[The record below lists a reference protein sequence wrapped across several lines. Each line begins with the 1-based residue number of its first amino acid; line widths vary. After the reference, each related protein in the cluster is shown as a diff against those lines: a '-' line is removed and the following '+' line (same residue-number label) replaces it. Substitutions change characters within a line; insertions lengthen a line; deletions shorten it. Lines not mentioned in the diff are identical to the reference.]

1 VRNFL
6 QHFVTDDASV
16 IDAFEMFDIAEQKSQ
31 SGFFAIGADE
41 LAMDKIH
48 DDDAIPKRSEMVV
61 SSSEAHLFVRASEQ
75 FGEVNLGHRGV
86 FFSRYPYR
94 AVFFG
99 VKQSSKLNAEDHD
112 MKRDT
117 IRHP

>member
-16 IDAFEMFDIAEQKSQ
+16 IDAFEMVDIAEQKSQ

-61 SSSEAHLFVRASEQ
+61 SSLKRICSSAPASSSAKLTS
-75 FGEVNLGHRGV
+75 GIEVCSFRDIHTGQ
-86 FFSRYPYR
+86 FFS
-94 AVFFG
+94 G
-99 VKQSSKLNAEDHD
+99 SSNPAN
-112 MKRDT
+112 
-117 IRHP
+117 